1 MAKLPTCVDA
11 TLDLLKAGNYIAD
24 RSLATALYLSLSLKK
39 PLFLEGEAGVGKTE
53 IAKVLSK
60 TLDRQLIRLQC
71 YEGLDISSAVYEW
84 NYARQMLEIRL
95 QEASSASRDTTE
107 LTRTIFKEDFLIE
120 RPLLQAMRGPK
131 DCAPPILLIDE
142 LDRADEPFEAYLL
155 EILSDFQ
162 VTIPELGTI
171 KSSSPPIVIITSN
184 RTREVHDALKRRCFY
199 HWVDYPNASRELDII
214 SVKASKA
221 SSELSAQIVGFVQK
235 LRSGNLFKAP
245 GVAETIDWAHALTQ
259 LDCVS
264 LNSNIIDDT
273 VGALLKYQDDI
284 QKIRGS
290 EAGKLLEE
298 VRAELST
305 PGEIE

>member
-1 MAKLPTCVDA
+1 
-11 TLDLLKAGNYIAD
+11 
-24 RSLATALYLSLSLKK
+24 
-39 PLFLEGEAGVGKTE
+39 
-53 IAKVLSK
+53 
-60 TLDRQLIRLQC
+60 
-71 YEGLDISSAVYEW
+71 
-84 NYARQMLEIRL
+84 
-95 QEASSASRDTTE
+95 
-107 LTRTIFKEDFLIE
+107 
-120 RPLLQAMRGPK
+120 MRGPK